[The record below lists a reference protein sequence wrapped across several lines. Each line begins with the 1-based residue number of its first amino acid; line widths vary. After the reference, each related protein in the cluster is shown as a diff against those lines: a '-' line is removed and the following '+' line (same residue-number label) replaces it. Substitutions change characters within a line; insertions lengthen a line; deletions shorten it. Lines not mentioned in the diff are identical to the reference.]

1 VVYAKRTL
9 GAVAALTIAL
19 VLNLVDMIR
28 YAHGAWVPWNFAI
41 SWGIRQPAIWA
52 IAFLLFLL
60 FIKSSQLHSKALSVL
75 LFWTPTLVSSTVAL
89 LVTALLTWGYWTMRS
104 SMH

>member
-41 SWGIRQPAIWA
+41 SWESANQRFG
-52 IAFLLFLL
+52 
-60 FIKSSQLHSKALSVL
+60 LSPFYCSCYSL
-75 LFWTPTLVSSTVAL
+75 SRANSTARL
-89 LVTALLTWGYWTMRS
+89 
-104 SMH
+104 